1 MKAQNGTDRR
11 LHSPDI
17 NTCYALV
24 ASLEAVE
31 WRLPFGWTG
40 DSVALTKMIKEEG
53 EARIDLIVELE
64 SVIEGAQRGPR
75 IEAIGIRW
83 VRSVRAGVMI
93 SDPQLPGRVFKF
105 THGNA
110 PGWFHQESA
119 DNILAAVRKAADE
132 AAAEELRGLDAERLR
147 MVALSLDSNAF
158 DDADPLV
165 KALVTSLVDVE
176 MAKRLVEKH
185 LTKNEPSTKK
195 TNADQ

>member
-1 MKAQNGTDRR
+1 MKTQNNTERT
-11 LHSPDI
+11 LHAPDI
-17 NTCYALV
+17 NVCHALV

-75 IEAIGIRW
+75 IEAIGTRW

-93 SDPQLPGRVFKF
+93 SDPQLPSRVFKF

-119 DNILAAVRKAADE
+119 DNVLAAVRKAADE
-132 AAAEELRGLDAERLR
+132 AAAEELRGLDAKQLR
-147 MVALSLDSNAF
+147 MVTLSLDSNAF

-176 MAKRLVEKH
+176 IAKRLVEEH
-185 LTKNEPSTKK
+185 LTKSRLNDRT
-195 TNADQ
+195 DR

>member
-1 MKAQNGTDRR
+1 MKTQNNTERT
-11 LHSPDI
+11 LHAPDI
-17 NTCYALV
+17 NVCHALV

-75 IEAIGIRW
+75 IEAIGTRW

-93 SDPQLPGRVFKF
+93 SDPQLPSRVFKF

-119 DNILAAVRKAADE
+119 DNVLAAVRKAADE
-132 AAAEELRGLDAERLR
+132 AAAEELRGLDAEQLR
-147 MVALSLDSNAF
+147 MVTLSLDSNAF

-176 MAKRLVEKH
+176 IAKRLVEEH
-185 LTKNEPSTKK
+185 LTKSRLNDRT
-195 TNADQ
+195 DR

>member
-1 MKAQNGTDRR
+1 MKTQNGTERT
-11 LHSPDI
+11 LHAPDI

-53 EARIDLIVELE
+53 EARIDLTVELE
-64 SVIEGAQRGPR
+64 SVIEGARRGPR
-75 IEAIGIRW
+75 IEAIGTRW